1 MVPPDYDGIG
11 DVFATDATLYVPD
24 GAVARYADSEGFG
37 YMFAAIKPLSQ
48 AGEMTIVATEL
59 QAAKDDLDDYNAG
72 L

>member
-1 MVPPDYDGIG
+1 M
-11 DVFATDATLYVPD
+11 FATDATLYVPD
-24 GAVARYADSEGFG
+24 GAVERYADSEGFG